1 MEDIHVTIN
10 ETADKVL
17 EKVKNILKEADP
29 SLSPEVIDRAHIVSR
44 KITNVLKPIIP
55 VAALLYILPVSSIEH
70 RSVGTGINWKV
81 YKSSWI

>member
-29 SLSPEVIDRAHIVSR
+29 SLSPEVVDRAHIVSR

-55 VAALLYILPVSSIEH
+55 AAALLYILPVSSIEH
-70 RSVGTGINWKV
+70 HSVRTGIN
-81 YKSSWI
+81 